1 MYIHIYIYI
10 YKYDS
15 SYYVTNIGL
24 YIYISMKISPENIS
38 ISSRYRRGQVLQ
50 LGADLHRARLRPG
63 GAGRPGRGSNPGVGW
78 KSWSRLDKG
87 SCEMGILC
95 EIYRFK

>member
-1 MYIHIYIYI
+1 
-10 YKYDS
+10 
-15 SYYVTNIGL
+15 
-24 YIYISMKISPENIS
+24 MKISPENLY

-63 GAGRPGRGSNPGVGW
+63 GAGRPGRGSTPGSDGNRGAGW
-78 KSWSRLDKG
+78 IGEVVRWE
-87 SCEMGILC
+87 CC